1 MKVIEYLKKF
11 FSNMA
16 FMFRRTWKYA
26 KSKYFLMILD
36 SVKSTVQ
43 PFVLLIIPKY
53 ILDELAS
60 ERRVDV
66 TLRYIAYY
74 AAAVVGFN
82 LISLIIS
89 RFGSDQSMKI
99 DHRVA
104 MDQHTKWLHMDY
116 DKFENGRV
124 RDLEARS
131 VSAAEPRN
139 FAEDKVLGFISNLIR
154 LGGYTYIIMSLH
166 PIMILFILT
175 VIAANSL
182 IARRSAKLGYEYTT
196 AMTRLSRRFNYIF
209 RTMVDFKVGK
219 DVRINGADSWLK
231 SKFEKES
238 EEYIRDHRAQQRKLL
253 GINTLSDII
262 GLIQTV
268 VMYGYCGYLAISG
281 GITVGSFTVF
291 LGALTAFTGTF
302 NEFVKRFPALG
313 LLSKYIDDYREFLRC
328 AEHEGKEL
336 ETSDISALPEH
347 CDIEF
352 VNVSFKYP
360 DTDRYVLKNINIKIK
375 AGERLSIVGYNGAGK
390 STFIKLLCR
399 FYKPT
404 EGKILLGGVDI
415 STYPLPEYPP
425 AARRGVPGL
434 SAFLHVCQIQ
444 YRPQP
449 RRGPGARE
457 KSARRKR
464 YPRKDR
470 RAGERNRHLLR
481 SDPVLPFARLLRR
494 RDTENRLCK
503 SVLQGF
509 ADRHPR
515 RADLGARP
523 RSGNT
528 ALRALQRDHRRQD
541 RRLHFTQTCKRQVLR
556 LDRGVCRRRA
566 CRARNARRAHEEKR
580 DIRGHVHKA
589 GALLYRKRNRRRD
602 KRGNHGVSA
611 VQYLMPQKERKLSPR
626 ESIAGL

>member
-104 MDQHTKWLHMDY
+104 MDQHKKWLHMDY

-175 VIAANSL
+175 VIAANTL

-231 SKFEKES
+231 SKYEKES

-415 STYPLPEYPP
+415 STYPLPEYRRRLAVVFQDYQLFYMSVRYNIVLNLEEDPERVRK
-425 AARRGVPGL
+425 ALAESGILEKIEGLENGIDTSYGRILYYHSRDFSGGETQKIACARAYYRDSPIVILDEPT
-434 SAFLHVCQIQ
+434 SAL
-444 YRPQP
+444 
-449 RRGPGARE
+449 
-457 KSARRKR
+457 
-464 YPRKDR
+464 
-470 RAGERNRHLLR
+470 
-481 SDPVLPFARLLRR
+481 DPVAETQLYGRFNEIIGDKTAVYISHRLA
-494 RDTENRLCK
+494 
-503 SVLQGF
+503 SVKFCDSIAVF
-509 ADRHPR
+509 ADGELVERGTHAELMKKNGIY
-515 RADLGARP
+515 ADMFTKQAHYYIENGTDEET
-523 RSGNT
+523 SEEIT
-528 ALRALQRDHRRQD
+528 A
-541 RRLHFTQTCKRQVLR
+541 
-556 LDRGVCRRRA
+556 
-566 CRARNARRAHEEKR
+566 
-580 DIRGHVHKA
+580 
-589 GALLYRKRNRRRD
+589 
-602 KRGNHGVSA
+602 
-611 VQYLMPQKERKLSPR
+611 
-626 ESIAGL
+626 

>member
-36 SVKSTVQ
+36 SVKSTLQ

-175 VIAANSL
+175 VIAANTL

-231 SKFEKES
+231 IKYEKES

-336 ETSDISALPEH
+336 ENSDISALPEH

-415 STYPLPEYPP
+415 STYPLPEYRRRLAVVFQDYQLFYMSVRYNIVLNLEEDPERVRK
-425 AARRGVPGL
+425 ALAESGILEKIEGLENGIDTSYGRILYYHSRDFSGGETQKIACARAYYRDSPIVILDEPT
-434 SAFLHVCQIQ
+434 SAL
-444 YRPQP
+444 
-449 RRGPGARE
+449 
-457 KSARRKR
+457 
-464 YPRKDR
+464 
-470 RAGERNRHLLR
+470 
-481 SDPVLPFARLLRR
+481 DPVAETQLYGRFNEIIGDKTAVYISHRLA
-494 RDTENRLCK
+494 
-503 SVLQGF
+503 SVKFCDSIAVF
-509 ADRHPR
+509 ADGELVERGTHAELMKKNGIY
-515 RADLGARP
+515 ADMFTKQAHYYIENGTDEET
-523 RSGNT
+523 SEEIT
-528 ALRALQRDHRRQD
+528 A
-541 RRLHFTQTCKRQVLR
+541 
-556 LDRGVCRRRA
+556 
-566 CRARNARRAHEEKR
+566 
-580 DIRGHVHKA
+580 
-589 GALLYRKRNRRRD
+589 
-602 KRGNHGVSA
+602 
-611 VQYLMPQKERKLSPR
+611 
-626 ESIAGL
+626 

>member
-16 FMFRRTWKYA
+16 FMFRRTWTYA

-36 SVKSTVQ
+36 SMKSTVQ

-104 MDQHTKWLHMDY
+104 MDQNTKWLHMDY

-131 VSAAEPRN
+131 VSAAEPRD
-139 FAEDKVLGFISNLIR
+139 FAENTVLGFISNLIR

-175 VIAANSL
+175 VIAANTL
-182 IARRSAKLGYEYTT
+182 IAKRSAKLGYEYTT

-231 SKFEKES
+231 SKYEKES
-238 EEYIRDHRAQQRKLL
+238 EEYIKDHRAQQRKLL

-262 GLIQTV
+262 GVIQTV

-336 ETSDISALPEH
+336 ETSDISALPEK

-352 VNVSFKYP
+352 VNVSFRYP

-415 STYPLPEYPP
+415 STFTLPEYRRRLAVVFQDYQLFYMSVRNNIVLNLEEDPERVRK
-425 AARRGVPGL
+425 ALAESGILEKIEGLENGIDTSYGRILYYHSRDFSGGETQKIACARAYYRDSPIVILDEPT
-434 SAFLHVCQIQ
+434 SAL
-444 YRPQP
+444 
-449 RRGPGARE
+449 
-457 KSARRKR
+457 
-464 YPRKDR
+464 
-470 RAGERNRHLLR
+470 
-481 SDPVLPFARLLRR
+481 DPVAETQLYERFNEIIGDKTAVYISHRLA
-494 RDTENRLCK
+494 
-503 SVLQGF
+503 SVKFCDSIAVF
-509 ADRHPR
+509 ADGELVERGTHAELMEKNGIY
-515 RADLGARP
+515 ADMFTKQAHYYVENGTDEEA
-523 RSGNT
+523 SEEIT
-528 ALRALQRDHRRQD
+528 A
-541 RRLHFTQTCKRQVLR
+541 
-556 LDRGVCRRRA
+556 
-566 CRARNARRAHEEKR
+566 
-580 DIRGHVHKA
+580 
-589 GALLYRKRNRRRD
+589 
-602 KRGNHGVSA
+602 
-611 VQYLMPQKERKLSPR
+611 
-626 ESIAGL
+626 

>member
-175 VIAANSL
+175 VIAANTL

-231 SKFEKES
+231 SKYEKES

-336 ETSDISALPEH
+336 ETSDISSLPEH

-415 STYPLPEYPP
+415 STYPLPEYRRRLAVVFQDYQLFYMSVRYNIVLNLEEDPERVRK
-425 AARRGVPGL
+425 ALAESGILEKIEGLENGIDTSYGRILYYHSRDFSGGETQKIACARAYYRDSPIVILDEPT
-434 SAFLHVCQIQ
+434 SAL
-444 YRPQP
+444 
-449 RRGPGARE
+449 
-457 KSARRKR
+457 
-464 YPRKDR
+464 
-470 RAGERNRHLLR
+470 
-481 SDPVLPFARLLRR
+481 DPVAETQLYGRFNEIIGDKTAVYISHRLA
-494 RDTENRLCK
+494 
-503 SVLQGF
+503 SVKFCDSIAVF
-509 ADRHPR
+509 ADGELVERGTHAELMKKNGIY
-515 RADLGARP
+515 ADMFTKQAHYYIENGTDEET
-523 RSGNT
+523 SEEIT
-528 ALRALQRDHRRQD
+528 A
-541 RRLHFTQTCKRQVLR
+541 
-556 LDRGVCRRRA
+556 
-566 CRARNARRAHEEKR
+566 
-580 DIRGHVHKA
+580 
-589 GALLYRKRNRRRD
+589 
-602 KRGNHGVSA
+602 
-611 VQYLMPQKERKLSPR
+611 
-626 ESIAGL
+626 

>member
-175 VIAANSL
+175 VIAANTL

-415 STYPLPEYPP
+415 STYPLPEYRRRLAVVFQDYQLFYMSVRYNIVLNLEEDPERVRK
-425 AARRGVPGL
+425 ALAESGILEKIEGLENGIDTSYGRILYYHSRDFSGGETQKIACARAYYRDSPIVNLDEPT
-434 SAFLHVCQIQ
+434 SAL
-444 YRPQP
+444 
-449 RRGPGARE
+449 
-457 KSARRKR
+457 
-464 YPRKDR
+464 
-470 RAGERNRHLLR
+470 
-481 SDPVLPFARLLRR
+481 DPVAETQLYGRFNEIIGDKTAVYISHRLA
-494 RDTENRLCK
+494 
-503 SVLQGF
+503 SVKFCDSIAVF
-509 ADRHPR
+509 ADGELVERGTHAELMKKNGIY
-515 RADLGARP
+515 ADMFTKQAHYYIENGTDEET
-523 RSGNT
+523 SEEIT
-528 ALRALQRDHRRQD
+528 A
-541 RRLHFTQTCKRQVLR
+541 
-556 LDRGVCRRRA
+556 
-566 CRARNARRAHEEKR
+566 
-580 DIRGHVHKA
+580 
-589 GALLYRKRNRRRD
+589 
-602 KRGNHGVSA
+602 
-611 VQYLMPQKERKLSPR
+611 
-626 ESIAGL
+626 

>member
-175 VIAANSL
+175 VIAANTL

-238 EEYIRDHRAQQRKLL
+238 EEYIRDHRAQQRRLL

-302 NEFVKRFPALG
+302 HEFVKRFPALG

-415 STYPLPEYPP
+415 STYPLPEYRRRLAVVFQDYQLFYMSVRYNIVLNLEEDPERVRK
-425 AARRGVPGL
+425 ALAESGILEKIEGLENGIDTSYGRILYYHSRDFSGGETQKIACARAYYRDSPIVILDEPT
-434 SAFLHVCQIQ
+434 SAL
-444 YRPQP
+444 
-449 RRGPGARE
+449 
-457 KSARRKR
+457 
-464 YPRKDR
+464 
-470 RAGERNRHLLR
+470 
-481 SDPVLPFARLLRR
+481 DPVAETQLYGRFNEIIGDKTAVYISHRLASVKFCDSFA
-494 RDTENRLCK
+494 
-503 SVLQGF
+503 VF
-509 ADRHPR
+509 ADGELVERGTHAELMKKNGIY
-515 RADLGARP
+515 ADMFTKQAHYYIENGTDEET
-523 RSGNT
+523 SEEIT
-528 ALRALQRDHRRQD
+528 A
-541 RRLHFTQTCKRQVLR
+541 
-556 LDRGVCRRRA
+556 
-566 CRARNARRAHEEKR
+566 
-580 DIRGHVHKA
+580 
-589 GALLYRKRNRRRD
+589 
-602 KRGNHGVSA
+602 
-611 VQYLMPQKERKLSPR
+611 
-626 ESIAGL
+626 

>member
-175 VIAANSL
+175 VIAANTL

-231 SKFEKES
+231 SKYEKES

-415 STYPLPEYPP
+415 STYPLPEYRRRLAVVFQDYQLFYMSVRYNIVLNLEEDPERVRK
-425 AARRGVPGL
+425 ALAESGILEKIEGLENGIDTSYGRILYYHSRDFSGGETQKIACARAYYRDSPIVILDEPT
-434 SAFLHVCQIQ
+434 SAL
-444 YRPQP
+444 
-449 RRGPGARE
+449 
-457 KSARRKR
+457 
-464 YPRKDR
+464 
-470 RAGERNRHLLR
+470 
-481 SDPVLPFARLLRR
+481 DPVAETQLYGRFNEIIGDKTAVYISHRLA
-494 RDTENRLCK
+494 
-503 SVLQGF
+503 SVKFCDSIAVF
-509 ADRHPR
+509 ADGELVERGTHAELLKKNGIY
-515 RADLGARP
+515 ADMFTKQAHYYIENGTDEEA
-523 RSGNT
+523 SEEIT
-528 ALRALQRDHRRQD
+528 A
-541 RRLHFTQTCKRQVLR
+541 
-556 LDRGVCRRRA
+556 
-566 CRARNARRAHEEKR
+566 
-580 DIRGHVHKA
+580 
-589 GALLYRKRNRRRD
+589 
-602 KRGNHGVSA
+602 
-611 VQYLMPQKERKLSPR
+611 
-626 ESIAGL
+626 

>member
-16 FMFRRTWKYA
+16 FMFRRTWTYA

-43 PFVLLIIPKY
+43 PFVLLIISKY

-60 ERRVDV
+60 ARRVDV

-74 AAAVVGFN
+74 TAAVVGFN

-89 RFGSDQSMKI
+89 RFGSDQSIKI

-175 VIAANSL
+175 VIAANTL

-231 SKFEKES
+231 SKYEKES
-238 EEYIRDHRAQQRKLL
+238 EEYIKDHRAQQRKLL

-415 STYPLPEYPP
+415 STYPLPEYRRRLAVVFQDYQLFYMSVRYNIVLNLEEDPERVRK
-425 AARRGVPGL
+425 ALAESGILEKIEGLENGIDTSYGRILYYHSRDFSGGETQKIACARAYYRDSPIVILDEPT
-434 SAFLHVCQIQ
+434 SAL
-444 YRPQP
+444 
-449 RRGPGARE
+449 
-457 KSARRKR
+457 
-464 YPRKDR
+464 
-470 RAGERNRHLLR
+470 
-481 SDPVLPFARLLRR
+481 DPVAETELYGRFNEIIGDKTAVYISHRLA
-494 RDTENRLCK
+494 
-503 SVLQGF
+503 SVKFCDSIAVF
-509 ADRHPR
+509 ADGELVERGTHAELMKKNGIY
-515 RADLGARP
+515 ADMFTKQAHYYIENETDEET
-523 RSGNT
+523 SEEIT
-528 ALRALQRDHRRQD
+528 A
-541 RRLHFTQTCKRQVLR
+541 
-556 LDRGVCRRRA
+556 
-566 CRARNARRAHEEKR
+566 
-580 DIRGHVHKA
+580 
-589 GALLYRKRNRRRD
+589 
-602 KRGNHGVSA
+602 
-611 VQYLMPQKERKLSPR
+611 
-626 ESIAGL
+626 

>member
-175 VIAANSL
+175 VIAANTL

-415 STYPLPEYPP
+415 STYPLPEYRRRLAVVFQDYQLFYMSVRYNIVLNLEEDPERVRK
-425 AARRGVPGL
+425 ALAESGILEKIEGLENGIDTSYGRILYYHSRDFSGGETQKIACARAYYRDSPIVILDEPT
-434 SAFLHVCQIQ
+434 SAL
-444 YRPQP
+444 
-449 RRGPGARE
+449 
-457 KSARRKR
+457 
-464 YPRKDR
+464 
-470 RAGERNRHLLR
+470 
-481 SDPVLPFARLLRR
+481 DPVAETQLYGRFNEIIGDKTAVYISHRLA
-494 RDTENRLCK
+494 
-503 SVLQGF
+503 SVKFCDSIAVF
-509 ADRHPR
+509 ADGELVERGTHAELLKKNGIY
-515 RADLGARP
+515 ADMFTKQAHYYIENGTDEET
-523 RSGNT
+523 SEEIT
-528 ALRALQRDHRRQD
+528 A
-541 RRLHFTQTCKRQVLR
+541 
-556 LDRGVCRRRA
+556 
-566 CRARNARRAHEEKR
+566 
-580 DIRGHVHKA
+580 
-589 GALLYRKRNRRRD
+589 
-602 KRGNHGVSA
+602 
-611 VQYLMPQKERKLSPR
+611 
-626 ESIAGL
+626 

>member
-175 VIAANSL
+175 VIAANTL

-219 DVRINGADSWLK
+219 DVRINGDDSWLK

-415 STYPLPEYPP
+415 STYPLPEYRRRLAVVFQDYQLFYMSVRYNIVLNLEEDPERVRK
-425 AARRGVPGL
+425 ALAESGILEKIEGLENGIDTSYGRILYYHSRDFSGGETQKIACARAYYRDSPIVILDEPT
-434 SAFLHVCQIQ
+434 SAL
-444 YRPQP
+444 
-449 RRGPGARE
+449 
-457 KSARRKR
+457 
-464 YPRKDR
+464 
-470 RAGERNRHLLR
+470 
-481 SDPVLPFARLLRR
+481 DPVAETQLYGRFNEIIGDKTAVYISHRLA
-494 RDTENRLCK
+494 
-503 SVLQGF
+503 SVKFCDSIAVF
-509 ADRHPR
+509 ADGELVERGTHAELMKKNGIY
-515 RADLGARP
+515 ADMFTKQAHYYIENGTDEET
-523 RSGNT
+523 SEEIT
-528 ALRALQRDHRRQD
+528 A
-541 RRLHFTQTCKRQVLR
+541 
-556 LDRGVCRRRA
+556 
-566 CRARNARRAHEEKR
+566 
-580 DIRGHVHKA
+580 
-589 GALLYRKRNRRRD
+589 
-602 KRGNHGVSA
+602 
-611 VQYLMPQKERKLSPR
+611 
-626 ESIAGL
+626 

>member
-66 TLRYIAYY
+66 TLRYIGYY

-175 VIAANSL
+175 VIAANTL

-231 SKFEKES
+231 SKYEKES

-360 DTDRYVLKNINIKIK
+360 DTDRYVIKNINIKIK

-415 STYPLPEYPP
+415 STYPLPEYRRRLAVVFQDYQLFYMSVRYNIVLNLEEDPERVRK
-425 AARRGVPGL
+425 ALAESGILEKIEGLENGIDTSYGRILYYHSRDFSGGETQKIACARAYYRDSPIVILDEPT
-434 SAFLHVCQIQ
+434 SAL
-444 YRPQP
+444 
-449 RRGPGARE
+449 
-457 KSARRKR
+457 
-464 YPRKDR
+464 
-470 RAGERNRHLLR
+470 
-481 SDPVLPFARLLRR
+481 DPVAETQLYGRFNEIIGDKTAVYISHRLA
-494 RDTENRLCK
+494 
-503 SVLQGF
+503 SVKFCDSIAVF
-509 ADRHPR
+509 ADGELVERGTHAELMKKNGIY
-515 RADLGARP
+515 ADMFTKQAHYYIENGTDEET
-523 RSGNT
+523 SEEIT
-528 ALRALQRDHRRQD
+528 A
-541 RRLHFTQTCKRQVLR
+541 
-556 LDRGVCRRRA
+556 
-566 CRARNARRAHEEKR
+566 
-580 DIRGHVHKA
+580 
-589 GALLYRKRNRRRD
+589 
-602 KRGNHGVSA
+602 
-611 VQYLMPQKERKLSPR
+611 
-626 ESIAGL
+626 

>member
-66 TLRYIAYY
+66 TLRYIGYY

-175 VIAANSL
+175 VIAANTL

-415 STYPLPEYPP
+415 STYPLPEYRRRLAVVFQDYQLFYMSVRYNIVLNLEEDPERVRK
-425 AARRGVPGL
+425 ALAESGILEKIEGLENGIDTSYGRILYYHSRDFSGGETQKIACARAYYRNSPIVILDEPT
-434 SAFLHVCQIQ
+434 SAL
-444 YRPQP
+444 
-449 RRGPGARE
+449 
-457 KSARRKR
+457 
-464 YPRKDR
+464 
-470 RAGERNRHLLR
+470 
-481 SDPVLPFARLLRR
+481 DPVAETQLYGRFNEIIGDKTAVYISHRLA
-494 RDTENRLCK
+494 
-503 SVLQGF
+503 SVKFCDSIAVF
-509 ADRHPR
+509 ADGELVERGTHAELMKKNGIY
-515 RADLGARP
+515 ADMFTKQAHYYIENGTDEEA
-523 RSGNT
+523 SEEIT
-528 ALRALQRDHRRQD
+528 A
-541 RRLHFTQTCKRQVLR
+541 
-556 LDRGVCRRRA
+556 
-566 CRARNARRAHEEKR
+566 
-580 DIRGHVHKA
+580 
-589 GALLYRKRNRRRD
+589 
-602 KRGNHGVSA
+602 
-611 VQYLMPQKERKLSPR
+611 
-626 ESIAGL
+626 

>member
-175 VIAANSL
+175 VIAANTL

-313 LLSKYIDDYREFLRC
+313 LHSKYIDDYREFLRC

-415 STYPLPEYPP
+415 STYPLPEYRRRLAVVFQDYQLFYMSVRYNIVLNLEEDPERVRK
-425 AARRGVPGL
+425 ALAESGILEKIEGLENGIDTSYGRILYYHSRDFSGGETQKIACARAYYRDSPIVILDEPT
-434 SAFLHVCQIQ
+434 SAL
-444 YRPQP
+444 
-449 RRGPGARE
+449 
-457 KSARRKR
+457 
-464 YPRKDR
+464 
-470 RAGERNRHLLR
+470 
-481 SDPVLPFARLLRR
+481 DPVAETKLYGRFNEIIGDKTAVYISHRLA
-494 RDTENRLCK
+494 
-503 SVLQGF
+503 SVKFCDSIAVF
-509 ADRHPR
+509 ADGELVERGTHAELMKKNGIY
-515 RADLGARP
+515 ADMFTKQAHYYIENGTDEET
-523 RSGNT
+523 SEEIT
-528 ALRALQRDHRRQD
+528 A
-541 RRLHFTQTCKRQVLR
+541 
-556 LDRGVCRRRA
+556 
-566 CRARNARRAHEEKR
+566 
-580 DIRGHVHKA
+580 
-589 GALLYRKRNRRRD
+589 
-602 KRGNHGVSA
+602 
-611 VQYLMPQKERKLSPR
+611 
-626 ESIAGL
+626 

>member
-104 MDQHTKWLHMDY
+104 MDQHTRWLHMDY

-175 VIAANSL
+175 VIAANTL

-238 EEYIRDHRAQQRKLL
+238 EEYIRDHRAQQRRLL

-415 STYPLPEYPP
+415 STYPLPEYRRRLAVVFQDYQLFYMSVRYNIVLNLEEDPERVRK
-425 AARRGVPGL
+425 ALAESGILEKIEGLENGIDTSYGRILYYHSRDFSGGETQKIACARAYYRDSPIVILDEPT
-434 SAFLHVCQIQ
+434 SAL
-444 YRPQP
+444 
-449 RRGPGARE
+449 
-457 KSARRKR
+457 
-464 YPRKDR
+464 
-470 RAGERNRHLLR
+470 
-481 SDPVLPFARLLRR
+481 DPVAETQLYGRFNEIIGDKTAVYISHRLA
-494 RDTENRLCK
+494 
-503 SVLQGF
+503 SVKFCDSIAVF
-509 ADRHPR
+509 ADGELVERGTHAELLKKNGIY
-515 RADLGARP
+515 ADMFTKQAHYYIENGTDEEA
-523 RSGNT
+523 SEEIT
-528 ALRALQRDHRRQD
+528 A
-541 RRLHFTQTCKRQVLR
+541 
-556 LDRGVCRRRA
+556 
-566 CRARNARRAHEEKR
+566 
-580 DIRGHVHKA
+580 
-589 GALLYRKRNRRRD
+589 
-602 KRGNHGVSA
+602 
-611 VQYLMPQKERKLSPR
+611 
-626 ESIAGL
+626 

>member
-175 VIAANSL
+175 VIAANTL

-196 AMTRLSRRFNYIF
+196 AMTRLSRRFNYIS

-415 STYPLPEYPP
+415 STYPLPEYRRRLAVVFQDYQLFYMSVRYNIVLNLEEDPERVRK
-425 AARRGVPGL
+425 ALAESGILEKIEGLENGIDTSYGRILYYHSRDFSGGETQKIACARAYYRDSPIVILDEPT
-434 SAFLHVCQIQ
+434 SAL
-444 YRPQP
+444 
-449 RRGPGARE
+449 
-457 KSARRKR
+457 
-464 YPRKDR
+464 
-470 RAGERNRHLLR
+470 
-481 SDPVLPFARLLRR
+481 DPVAETQLYGRFNEIIGDKTAVYISHRLA
-494 RDTENRLCK
+494 
-503 SVLQGF
+503 SVKFCDSIAVF
-509 ADRHPR
+509 ADGELVERGTHAELMKKNGIY
-515 RADLGARP
+515 ADMFTKQAHYYIENGTDEET
-523 RSGNT
+523 SEEIT
-528 ALRALQRDHRRQD
+528 A
-541 RRLHFTQTCKRQVLR
+541 
-556 LDRGVCRRRA
+556 
-566 CRARNARRAHEEKR
+566 
-580 DIRGHVHKA
+580 
-589 GALLYRKRNRRRD
+589 
-602 KRGNHGVSA
+602 
-611 VQYLMPQKERKLSPR
+611 
-626 ESIAGL
+626 

>member
-139 FAEDKVLGFISNLIR
+139 FAEDRVLGFISNLIR

-175 VIAANSL
+175 VIAANTL

-231 SKFEKES
+231 NKFEKES

-415 STYPLPEYPP
+415 STYPLPEYRRRLAVVFQDYQLFYMSVRYNIVLNLEEDPERVRK
-425 AARRGVPGL
+425 ALAESGILEKIEGLENGIDTSYGRILYYHSRDFSGGETQKIACARAYYRDSPIVILDEPT
-434 SAFLHVCQIQ
+434 SAL
-444 YRPQP
+444 
-449 RRGPGARE
+449 
-457 KSARRKR
+457 
-464 YPRKDR
+464 
-470 RAGERNRHLLR
+470 
-481 SDPVLPFARLLRR
+481 DPVAETQLYGRFNEIIGDKTAVYISHRLA
-494 RDTENRLCK
+494 
-503 SVLQGF
+503 SVKFCDSIAVF
-509 ADRHPR
+509 ADGELVERGTHAELMKKNGIY
-515 RADLGARP
+515 ADMFTKQAHYYIENGTDEET
-523 RSGNT
+523 SEEIT
-528 ALRALQRDHRRQD
+528 A
-541 RRLHFTQTCKRQVLR
+541 
-556 LDRGVCRRRA
+556 
-566 CRARNARRAHEEKR
+566 
-580 DIRGHVHKA
+580 
-589 GALLYRKRNRRRD
+589 
-602 KRGNHGVSA
+602 
-611 VQYLMPQKERKLSPR
+611 
-626 ESIAGL
+626 

>member
-66 TLRYIAYY
+66 TLRYIGYY

-175 VIAANSL
+175 VIAANTL

-302 NEFVKRFPALG
+302 NE
-313 LLSKYIDDYREFLRC
+313 
-328 AEHEGKEL
+328 
-336 ETSDISALPEH
+336 
-347 CDIEF
+347 
-352 VNVSFKYP
+352 
-360 DTDRYVLKNINIKIK
+360 
-375 AGERLSIVGYNGAGK
+375 
-390 STFIKLLCR
+390 
-399 FYKPT
+399 
-404 EGKILLGGVDI
+404 
-415 STYPLPEYPP
+415 
-425 AARRGVPGL
+425 
-434 SAFLHVCQIQ
+434 
-444 YRPQP
+444 
-449 RRGPGARE
+449 
-457 KSARRKR
+457 
-464 YPRKDR
+464 
-470 RAGERNRHLLR
+470 
-481 SDPVLPFARLLRR
+481 
-494 RDTENRLCK
+494 
-503 SVLQGF
+503 
-509 ADRHPR
+509 
-515 RADLGARP
+515 
-523 RSGNT
+523 
-528 ALRALQRDHRRQD
+528 
-541 RRLHFTQTCKRQVLR
+541 
-556 LDRGVCRRRA
+556 
-566 CRARNARRAHEEKR
+566 
-580 DIRGHVHKA
+580 
-589 GALLYRKRNRRRD
+589 
-602 KRGNHGVSA
+602 
-611 VQYLMPQKERKLSPR
+611 
-626 ESIAGL
+626 

>member
-175 VIAANSL
+175 VIAANTL

-415 STYPLPEYPP
+415 STYPLPEYRRRLAVVFQDYQLFYMSVRYNIVLNLEEDPERVRK
-425 AARRGVPGL
+425 ALAESGILEKIEGLENGIDTSYGRILYYNSRDFSGGETQKIACARAYYRDSPIVILDEPT
-434 SAFLHVCQIQ
+434 SAL
-444 YRPQP
+444 
-449 RRGPGARE
+449 
-457 KSARRKR
+457 
-464 YPRKDR
+464 
-470 RAGERNRHLLR
+470 
-481 SDPVLPFARLLRR
+481 DPVAETQLYGRFNEIIGDKTAVYISHRLA
-494 RDTENRLCK
+494 
-503 SVLQGF
+503 SVKFCDSIAVF
-509 ADRHPR
+509 ADGELVERGTHAELMKKNGIY
-515 RADLGARP
+515 ADMFTKQAHYYIENGTDEET
-523 RSGNT
+523 SEEIT
-528 ALRALQRDHRRQD
+528 A
-541 RRLHFTQTCKRQVLR
+541 
-556 LDRGVCRRRA
+556 
-566 CRARNARRAHEEKR
+566 
-580 DIRGHVHKA
+580 
-589 GALLYRKRNRRRD
+589 
-602 KRGNHGVSA
+602 
-611 VQYLMPQKERKLSPR
+611 
-626 ESIAGL
+626 

>member
-175 VIAANSL
+175 VIAANTL

-268 VMYGYCGYLAISG
+268 VMYGYCGYHAISG

-415 STYPLPEYPP
+415 STYPLPEYRRRLAVVFQDYQLFYMSVRYNIVLNLEEDPERVRK
-425 AARRGVPGL
+425 ALAESGILEKIEGLENGIDTSYGRILYYHSRDFSGGETQKIACARAYYRDSPIVILDEPT
-434 SAFLHVCQIQ
+434 SAL
-444 YRPQP
+444 
-449 RRGPGARE
+449 
-457 KSARRKR
+457 
-464 YPRKDR
+464 
-470 RAGERNRHLLR
+470 
-481 SDPVLPFARLLRR
+481 DPVAETQLYGRFNEIIGDKTAVYISHRLA
-494 RDTENRLCK
+494 
-503 SVLQGF
+503 SVKFCDSIAVF
-509 ADRHPR
+509 ADGELVERGTHAELMKKNGIY
-515 RADLGARP
+515 ADMFTKQAHYYIENGTDEET
-523 RSGNT
+523 SEEIT
-528 ALRALQRDHRRQD
+528 A
-541 RRLHFTQTCKRQVLR
+541 
-556 LDRGVCRRRA
+556 
-566 CRARNARRAHEEKR
+566 
-580 DIRGHVHKA
+580 
-589 GALLYRKRNRRRD
+589 
-602 KRGNHGVSA
+602 
-611 VQYLMPQKERKLSPR
+611 
-626 ESIAGL
+626 

>member
-1 MKVIEYLKKF
+1 M
-11 FSNMA
+11 
-16 FMFRRTWKYA
+16 
-26 KSKYFLMILD
+26 
-36 SVKSTVQ
+36 Q

-175 VIAANSL
+175 VIAANTL

-415 STYPLPEYPP
+415 STYPLPEYRRRLAVVFQDYQLFYMSVRYNIVLNLEEDPERVRK
-425 AARRGVPGL
+425 ALAESGILEKIEGLENGIDTSYGRILYYHSRDFSGGETQKIACARAYYRDSPIVILDEPT
-434 SAFLHVCQIQ
+434 SAL
-444 YRPQP
+444 
-449 RRGPGARE
+449 
-457 KSARRKR
+457 
-464 YPRKDR
+464 
-470 RAGERNRHLLR
+470 
-481 SDPVLPFARLLRR
+481 DPVAETQLYGRFNEIIGDKTAVYISHRLA
-494 RDTENRLCK
+494 
-503 SVLQGF
+503 SVKFCDSIAVF
-509 ADRHPR
+509 ADGELVERGTHAELMKKNGIY
-515 RADLGARP
+515 ADMFTKQAHYYIENGTDEET
-523 RSGNT
+523 SEEIT
-528 ALRALQRDHRRQD
+528 A
-541 RRLHFTQTCKRQVLR
+541 
-556 LDRGVCRRRA
+556 
-566 CRARNARRAHEEKR
+566 
-580 DIRGHVHKA
+580 
-589 GALLYRKRNRRRD
+589 
-602 KRGNHGVSA
+602 
-611 VQYLMPQKERKLSPR
+611 
-626 ESIAGL
+626 

>member
-1 MKVIEYLKKF
+1 MKVIEYLKNF

-175 VIAANSL
+175 VIAANTL

-231 SKFEKES
+231 SKYEKES

-415 STYPLPEYPP
+415 STYPLPEYRRRLAVVFQDYQLFYMSVRYNIVLNLEEDPERVRK
-425 AARRGVPGL
+425 ALAESGILEKIEGLENGIDTSYGRILYYHSRDFSGGETQKIACARAYYRDSPIVILDEPT
-434 SAFLHVCQIQ
+434 SAL
-444 YRPQP
+444 
-449 RRGPGARE
+449 
-457 KSARRKR
+457 
-464 YPRKDR
+464 
-470 RAGERNRHLLR
+470 
-481 SDPVLPFARLLRR
+481 DPVAETQLYGRFNEIIGDKTAVYISHRLA
-494 RDTENRLCK
+494 
-503 SVLQGF
+503 SVKFCDSIAVF
-509 ADRHPR
+509 ADGELVERGTH
-515 RADLGARP
+515 AELMKKNGIYTDMFTKQAHYYIENGTDEET
-523 RSGNT
+523 SEEIT
-528 ALRALQRDHRRQD
+528 A
-541 RRLHFTQTCKRQVLR
+541 
-556 LDRGVCRRRA
+556 
-566 CRARNARRAHEEKR
+566 
-580 DIRGHVHKA
+580 
-589 GALLYRKRNRRRD
+589 
-602 KRGNHGVSA
+602 
-611 VQYLMPQKERKLSPR
+611 
-626 ESIAGL
+626 

>member
-175 VIAANSL
+175 VIAANML

-415 STYPLPEYPP
+415 STYPLPEYRRRLAVVFQDYQLFYMSVRYNIVLNLEEDPERVRK
-425 AARRGVPGL
+425 ALAESGILEKIEGLENGIDTSYGRILYYHSRDFSGGETQKIACARAYYRDSPIVILDEPT
-434 SAFLHVCQIQ
+434 SAL
-444 YRPQP
+444 
-449 RRGPGARE
+449 
-457 KSARRKR
+457 
-464 YPRKDR
+464 
-470 RAGERNRHLLR
+470 
-481 SDPVLPFARLLRR
+481 DPVAETQLYGRFNEIIGDKTAVYISHRLA
-494 RDTENRLCK
+494 
-503 SVLQGF
+503 SVKFCDSIAVF
-509 ADRHPR
+509 ADGELVERGTHAELMKKNGIY
-515 RADLGARP
+515 ADMFTKQAHYYIENGTDEET
-523 RSGNT
+523 SEEIT
-528 ALRALQRDHRRQD
+528 A
-541 RRLHFTQTCKRQVLR
+541 
-556 LDRGVCRRRA
+556 
-566 CRARNARRAHEEKR
+566 
-580 DIRGHVHKA
+580 
-589 GALLYRKRNRRRD
+589 
-602 KRGNHGVSA
+602 
-611 VQYLMPQKERKLSPR
+611 
-626 ESIAGL
+626 

>member
-66 TLRYIAYY
+66 TLRYIGYY

-175 VIAANSL
+175 VIAANTL

-238 EEYIRDHRAQQRKLL
+238 EEYIRDHRAQQRRLL

-415 STYPLPEYPP
+415 STYPLPEYRRRLAVVFQDYQLFYMSVRYNIVLNLEEDPERVRK
-425 AARRGVPGL
+425 ALAESGILEKIEGLENGIDTSYGRILYYHSRDFSGGETQKIACARAYYRDSPIVILDEPT
-434 SAFLHVCQIQ
+434 SAL
-444 YRPQP
+444 
-449 RRGPGARE
+449 
-457 KSARRKR
+457 
-464 YPRKDR
+464 
-470 RAGERNRHLLR
+470 
-481 SDPVLPFARLLRR
+481 DPVAETQLYGRFNEIIGDKTAVYISHRLA
-494 RDTENRLCK
+494 
-503 SVLQGF
+503 SVKFCDSIAVF
-509 ADRHPR
+509 ADGELVERGTHAELMKKNGIY
-515 RADLGARP
+515 ADMFTKQAHYYIENETDEET
-523 RSGNT
+523 SEEIT
-528 ALRALQRDHRRQD
+528 A
-541 RRLHFTQTCKRQVLR
+541 
-556 LDRGVCRRRA
+556 
-566 CRARNARRAHEEKR
+566 
-580 DIRGHVHKA
+580 
-589 GALLYRKRNRRRD
+589 
-602 KRGNHGVSA
+602 
-611 VQYLMPQKERKLSPR
+611 
-626 ESIAGL
+626 

>member
-175 VIAANSL
+175 VIAANTL

-231 SKFEKES
+231 IKYEKES

-336 ETSDISALPEH
+336 ENSDISALPEH

-415 STYPLPEYPP
+415 STYPLPEYRRRLAVVFQDYQLFYMSVRYNIVLNLEEDPERVRK
-425 AARRGVPGL
+425 ALAESGILEKIEGLENGIDTSYGRILYYHSRDFSGGETQKIACARAYYRDSPIVILDEPT
-434 SAFLHVCQIQ
+434 SAL
-444 YRPQP
+444 
-449 RRGPGARE
+449 
-457 KSARRKR
+457 
-464 YPRKDR
+464 
-470 RAGERNRHLLR
+470 
-481 SDPVLPFARLLRR
+481 DPVAETQLYGRFNEIIGDKTAVYISHRLA
-494 RDTENRLCK
+494 
-503 SVLQGF
+503 SVKFCDSIAVF
-509 ADRHPR
+509 ADGELVERGTHAELMEKNGIY
-515 RADLGARP
+515 ADMFTKQAHYYVENGTDEEA
-523 RSGNT
+523 SEEIT
-528 ALRALQRDHRRQD
+528 A
-541 RRLHFTQTCKRQVLR
+541 
-556 LDRGVCRRRA
+556 
-566 CRARNARRAHEEKR
+566 
-580 DIRGHVHKA
+580 
-589 GALLYRKRNRRRD
+589 
-602 KRGNHGVSA
+602 
-611 VQYLMPQKERKLSPR
+611 
-626 ESIAGL
+626 

>member
-53 ILDELAS
+53 ILDERAS

-175 VIAANSL
+175 VIAANTL

-238 EEYIRDHRAQQRKLL
+238 EEYIRDHRAQQRRLL

-302 NEFVKRFPALG
+302 HEFVKRFPALG

-415 STYPLPEYPP
+415 STYPLPEYRRRLAVVFQDYQLFYMSVRYNIVLNLEEDPERVRK
-425 AARRGVPGL
+425 ALAESGILEKIEGLENGIDTSYGRILYYHSRDFSGGETQKIACARAYYRDSPIVILDEPT
-434 SAFLHVCQIQ
+434 SAL
-444 YRPQP
+444 
-449 RRGPGARE
+449 
-457 KSARRKR
+457 
-464 YPRKDR
+464 
-470 RAGERNRHLLR
+470 
-481 SDPVLPFARLLRR
+481 DPVAETQLYGRFNEIIGDKTAVYISHRLA
-494 RDTENRLCK
+494 
-503 SVLQGF
+503 SVKFCDSIAVF
-509 ADRHPR
+509 ADGELVERGTHAELMKKNGIY
-515 RADLGARP
+515 ADMFTKQAHYYIENGTDEE
-523 RSGNT
+523 SSEEIT
-528 ALRALQRDHRRQD
+528 A
-541 RRLHFTQTCKRQVLR
+541 
-556 LDRGVCRRRA
+556 
-566 CRARNARRAHEEKR
+566 
-580 DIRGHVHKA
+580 
-589 GALLYRKRNRRRD
+589 
-602 KRGNHGVSA
+602 
-611 VQYLMPQKERKLSPR
+611 
-626 ESIAGL
+626 

>member
-139 FAEDKVLGFISNLIR
+139 FAVDKVLGFISNLIR

-175 VIAANSL
+175 VIAANTL

-238 EEYIRDHRAQQRKLL
+238 EEYIRDHRAQQRRLL

-415 STYPLPEYPP
+415 STYPLPEYRRRLAVVFQDYQLFYMSVRYNIVLNLEEDPERVRK
-425 AARRGVPGL
+425 ALAESGILEKIEGLENGIDTSYGRILYYHSRDFSGGETQKIACARAYYRDSPIVILDEPT
-434 SAFLHVCQIQ
+434 SAL
-444 YRPQP
+444 
-449 RRGPGARE
+449 
-457 KSARRKR
+457 
-464 YPRKDR
+464 
-470 RAGERNRHLLR
+470 
-481 SDPVLPFARLLRR
+481 DPVAETQLYGRFNEIIGDKTAVYISHRLA
-494 RDTENRLCK
+494 
-503 SVLQGF
+503 SVKFCDSIAVF
-509 ADRHPR
+509 ADGELVERGTHAELLKKNGIY
-515 RADLGARP
+515 ADMFTKQAHYYIENGTDEEA
-523 RSGNT
+523 SEEIT
-528 ALRALQRDHRRQD
+528 A
-541 RRLHFTQTCKRQVLR
+541 
-556 LDRGVCRRRA
+556 
-566 CRARNARRAHEEKR
+566 
-580 DIRGHVHKA
+580 
-589 GALLYRKRNRRRD
+589 
-602 KRGNHGVSA
+602 
-611 VQYLMPQKERKLSPR
+611 
-626 ESIAGL
+626 

>member
-415 STYPLPEYPP
+415 STYPLPEYRRRLAVVFQDYQLFYMSVRYNIVLNLEEDPERVRK
-425 AARRGVPGL
+425 ALAESGILEKIEGLENGIDTSYGRILYYHSRDFSGGETQKIACARAYYRDSPIVILDEPT
-434 SAFLHVCQIQ
+434 SAL
-444 YRPQP
+444 
-449 RRGPGARE
+449 
-457 KSARRKR
+457 
-464 YPRKDR
+464 
-470 RAGERNRHLLR
+470 
-481 SDPVLPFARLLRR
+481 DPVAETQLYGRFNEIIGDKTAVYISHRLA
-494 RDTENRLCK
+494 
-503 SVLQGF
+503 SVKFCDSIAVF
-509 ADRHPR
+509 ADGELVERGTHAELMKKNGIY
-515 RADLGARP
+515 ADMFTKQAHYYIENGTDEET
-523 RSGNT
+523 SEEIT
-528 ALRALQRDHRRQD
+528 A
-541 RRLHFTQTCKRQVLR
+541 
-556 LDRGVCRRRA
+556 
-566 CRARNARRAHEEKR
+566 
-580 DIRGHVHKA
+580 
-589 GALLYRKRNRRRD
+589 
-602 KRGNHGVSA
+602 
-611 VQYLMPQKERKLSPR
+611 
-626 ESIAGL
+626 

>member
-175 VIAANSL
+175 VIAANTL

-238 EEYIRDHRAQQRKLL
+238 EEYIRDHRAQQRRLL
-253 GINTLSDII
+253 GINTLSDIM

-415 STYPLPEYPP
+415 STYPLPEYRRRLAVVFQDYQLFYMSVRYNIVLNLEEDPERVRK
-425 AARRGVPGL
+425 ALAESGILEKIEGLENGIDTSYGRILYYHSRDFSGGETQKIACARAYYRDSPIVILDEPT
-434 SAFLHVCQIQ
+434 SAL
-444 YRPQP
+444 
-449 RRGPGARE
+449 
-457 KSARRKR
+457 
-464 YPRKDR
+464 
-470 RAGERNRHLLR
+470 
-481 SDPVLPFARLLRR
+481 DPVAETQLYGRFNEIIGDKTAVYISHRLA
-494 RDTENRLCK
+494 
-503 SVLQGF
+503 SVKFCDSIAVF
-509 ADRHPR
+509 ADGELVERGTHAELMKKNGIY
-515 RADLGARP
+515 ADMFTKQAHYYIENGTDEET
-523 RSGNT
+523 SEEIT
-528 ALRALQRDHRRQD
+528 A
-541 RRLHFTQTCKRQVLR
+541 
-556 LDRGVCRRRA
+556 
-566 CRARNARRAHEEKR
+566 
-580 DIRGHVHKA
+580 
-589 GALLYRKRNRRRD
+589 
-602 KRGNHGVSA
+602 
-611 VQYLMPQKERKLSPR
+611 
-626 ESIAGL
+626 

>member
-175 VIAANSL
+175 VIAANTL
-182 IARRSAKLGYEYTT
+182 IAKRSAKLGYEYTT

-415 STYPLPEYPP
+415 STYPLPEYRRRLAVVFQDYQLFYMSVRYNIVLNLEEDPERVRK
-425 AARRGVPGL
+425 ALAESGILEKIEGLENGIDTSYGRILYYHSRDFSGGETQKIACARAYYRDSPIVILDEPT
-434 SAFLHVCQIQ
+434 SAL
-444 YRPQP
+444 
-449 RRGPGARE
+449 
-457 KSARRKR
+457 
-464 YPRKDR
+464 
-470 RAGERNRHLLR
+470 
-481 SDPVLPFARLLRR
+481 DPVAETQLYGRFNEIIGDKTAVYISHRLA
-494 RDTENRLCK
+494 
-503 SVLQGF
+503 SVKFCDSIAVF
-509 ADRHPR
+509 ADGELVERGTHAELMKKNGIY
-515 RADLGARP
+515 ADMFTKQAHYYIENGTDEET
-523 RSGNT
+523 SEEIT
-528 ALRALQRDHRRQD
+528 A
-541 RRLHFTQTCKRQVLR
+541 
-556 LDRGVCRRRA
+556 
-566 CRARNARRAHEEKR
+566 
-580 DIRGHVHKA
+580 
-589 GALLYRKRNRRRD
+589 
-602 KRGNHGVSA
+602 
-611 VQYLMPQKERKLSPR
+611 
-626 ESIAGL
+626 

>member
-175 VIAANSL
+175 VIAANTL

-238 EEYIRDHRAQQRKLL
+238 EEYIRDHRAQQRRLL

-291 LGALTAFTGTF
+291 LGALTAVTGTF

-415 STYPLPEYPP
+415 STYPLPEYRRRLAVVFQDYQLFYMSVRYNIVLNLEEDPERVRK
-425 AARRGVPGL
+425 ALAESGILEKIEGLENGIDTSYGRILYYHSRDFSGGETQKIACARAYYRDSPIVILDEPT
-434 SAFLHVCQIQ
+434 SAL
-444 YRPQP
+444 
-449 RRGPGARE
+449 
-457 KSARRKR
+457 
-464 YPRKDR
+464 
-470 RAGERNRHLLR
+470 
-481 SDPVLPFARLLRR
+481 DPVAETQLYGRFNEIIGDKTAVYISHRLA
-494 RDTENRLCK
+494 
-503 SVLQGF
+503 SVKFCDSIAVF
-509 ADRHPR
+509 ADGELVERGTHAELMKKNGIY
-515 RADLGARP
+515 ADMFTKQAHYYIENGTDEET
-523 RSGNT
+523 SEEIT
-528 ALRALQRDHRRQD
+528 A
-541 RRLHFTQTCKRQVLR
+541 
-556 LDRGVCRRRA
+556 
-566 CRARNARRAHEEKR
+566 
-580 DIRGHVHKA
+580 
-589 GALLYRKRNRRRD
+589 
-602 KRGNHGVSA
+602 
-611 VQYLMPQKERKLSPR
+611 
-626 ESIAGL
+626 

>member
-175 VIAANSL
+175 VIAANTL

-231 SKFEKES
+231 SKYEKES
-238 EEYIRDHRAQQRKLL
+238 EEYIRDHRAQQRRLL

-415 STYPLPEYPP
+415 STYPLPEYRRRLAVVFQDYQLFYMSVRYNIVLNLEEDPERVRK
-425 AARRGVPGL
+425 ALAESGILEKIEGLENGIDTSYGRILYYHSRDFSGGETQKIACARAYYRDSPIVILDEPT
-434 SAFLHVCQIQ
+434 SAL
-444 YRPQP
+444 
-449 RRGPGARE
+449 
-457 KSARRKR
+457 
-464 YPRKDR
+464 
-470 RAGERNRHLLR
+470 
-481 SDPVLPFARLLRR
+481 DPVAETQLYGRFNEIIGDKTAVYISHRLA
-494 RDTENRLCK
+494 
-503 SVLQGF
+503 SVKFCDSIAVF
-509 ADRHPR
+509 ADGELVERGTHAELMKKNGIY
-515 RADLGARP
+515 ADMFTKQAHYYIENGTDEET
-523 RSGNT
+523 SEEIT
-528 ALRALQRDHRRQD
+528 A
-541 RRLHFTQTCKRQVLR
+541 
-556 LDRGVCRRRA
+556 
-566 CRARNARRAHEEKR
+566 
-580 DIRGHVHKA
+580 
-589 GALLYRKRNRRRD
+589 
-602 KRGNHGVSA
+602 
-611 VQYLMPQKERKLSPR
+611 
-626 ESIAGL
+626 

>member
-66 TLRYIAYY
+66 TLRYIGYY

-175 VIAANSL
+175 VIAANTL

-231 SKFEKES
+231 SKYEKES
-238 EEYIRDHRAQQRKLL
+238 EEYIRDHRAQQIKLL

-415 STYPLPEYPP
+415 STYPLPEYRRRLAVVFQDYQLFYMSVRYNIVLNLEEDPERVRK
-425 AARRGVPGL
+425 ALAESGILEKIEGLENGIDTSYGRILYYHSRDFSGGETQKIACARAYYRDSPIVILDEPT
-434 SAFLHVCQIQ
+434 SAL
-444 YRPQP
+444 
-449 RRGPGARE
+449 
-457 KSARRKR
+457 
-464 YPRKDR
+464 
-470 RAGERNRHLLR
+470 
-481 SDPVLPFARLLRR
+481 DPVAETQLYGRFNEIIGDKTAVYISHRLA
-494 RDTENRLCK
+494 
-503 SVLQGF
+503 SVKFCDSIAVF
-509 ADRHPR
+509 ADGELVERGTHAELLKKNGIY
-515 RADLGARP
+515 ADMFTKQAHYYIENGTDEET
-523 RSGNT
+523 SEEIT
-528 ALRALQRDHRRQD
+528 A
-541 RRLHFTQTCKRQVLR
+541 
-556 LDRGVCRRRA
+556 
-566 CRARNARRAHEEKR
+566 
-580 DIRGHVHKA
+580 
-589 GALLYRKRNRRRD
+589 
-602 KRGNHGVSA
+602 
-611 VQYLMPQKERKLSPR
+611 
-626 ESIAGL
+626 

>member
-1 MKVIEYLKKF
+1 
-11 FSNMA
+11 
-16 FMFRRTWKYA
+16 MFRRTWKYA

-175 VIAANSL
+175 VIAANTL

-415 STYPLPEYPP
+415 STYPLPEYRRRLAVVFQDYQLFYMSVRYNIVLNLEEDPERVRK
-425 AARRGVPGL
+425 ALAESGILEKIEGLENGIDTSYGRILYYHSRDFSGGETQKIACARAYYRDSPIVILDEPT
-434 SAFLHVCQIQ
+434 SAL
-444 YRPQP
+444 
-449 RRGPGARE
+449 
-457 KSARRKR
+457 
-464 YPRKDR
+464 
-470 RAGERNRHLLR
+470 
-481 SDPVLPFARLLRR
+481 DPVAETQLYGRFNEIIGDKTAVYISHRLA
-494 RDTENRLCK
+494 
-503 SVLQGF
+503 SVKFCDSIAVF
-509 ADRHPR
+509 ADGELVERGTHAELLKKNGIY
-515 RADLGARP
+515 ADMFTKQAHYYIENGTDEET
-523 RSGNT
+523 SEEIT
-528 ALRALQRDHRRQD
+528 A
-541 RRLHFTQTCKRQVLR
+541 
-556 LDRGVCRRRA
+556 
-566 CRARNARRAHEEKR
+566 
-580 DIRGHVHKA
+580 
-589 GALLYRKRNRRRD
+589 
-602 KRGNHGVSA
+602 
-611 VQYLMPQKERKLSPR
+611 
-626 ESIAGL
+626 

>member
-43 PFVLLIIPKY
+43 PFVLLIIPNY
-53 ILDELAS
+53 FLEELAS

-175 VIAANSL
+175 VIAANTL

-415 STYPLPEYPP
+415 STYPLPEYRRRLAVVFQDYQLFYMSVRYNIVLNLEEDPERVRK
-425 AARRGVPGL
+425 ALAESGILEKIEGLENGIDTSYGRILYYHSRDFSGGETQKIACARAYYRDSPIVILDEPT
-434 SAFLHVCQIQ
+434 SAL
-444 YRPQP
+444 
-449 RRGPGARE
+449 
-457 KSARRKR
+457 
-464 YPRKDR
+464 
-470 RAGERNRHLLR
+470 
-481 SDPVLPFARLLRR
+481 DPVAETQLYGRFNEIIGDKTAVYISHRLA
-494 RDTENRLCK
+494 
-503 SVLQGF
+503 SVKFCDSIAVF
-509 ADRHPR
+509 ADGELVERGTHAELMKKNGIY
-515 RADLGARP
+515 ADMFTKQAHYYIENGTDEET
-523 RSGNT
+523 SEEIT
-528 ALRALQRDHRRQD
+528 A
-541 RRLHFTQTCKRQVLR
+541 
-556 LDRGVCRRRA
+556 
-566 CRARNARRAHEEKR
+566 
-580 DIRGHVHKA
+580 
-589 GALLYRKRNRRRD
+589 
-602 KRGNHGVSA
+602 
-611 VQYLMPQKERKLSPR
+611 
-626 ESIAGL
+626 

>member
-175 VIAANSL
+175 VIAANTL

-415 STYPLPEYPP
+415 STYPLPEYRRRLAVVFQDYQLFYMSVRYNIVLNLEEDPERVRK
-425 AARRGVPGL
+425 ALAESGILEKIEALENGIDTSYGRILYYHSRDFSGGETQKIACARAYYRDSPIVILDEPT
-434 SAFLHVCQIQ
+434 SAL
-444 YRPQP
+444 
-449 RRGPGARE
+449 
-457 KSARRKR
+457 
-464 YPRKDR
+464 
-470 RAGERNRHLLR
+470 
-481 SDPVLPFARLLRR
+481 DPVAETQLYGRFNEIIGDKTAVYISHRLA
-494 RDTENRLCK
+494 
-503 SVLQGF
+503 SVKFCDSIAVF
-509 ADRHPR
+509 ADGELVERGTHAELMKKNGIY
-515 RADLGARP
+515 ADMFTKQAHYYIENGTDEET
-523 RSGNT
+523 SEEIT
-528 ALRALQRDHRRQD
+528 A
-541 RRLHFTQTCKRQVLR
+541 
-556 LDRGVCRRRA
+556 
-566 CRARNARRAHEEKR
+566 
-580 DIRGHVHKA
+580 
-589 GALLYRKRNRRRD
+589 
-602 KRGNHGVSA
+602 
-611 VQYLMPQKERKLSPR
+611 
-626 ESIAGL
+626 

>member
-175 VIAANSL
+175 VIAANTL

-231 SKFEKES
+231 IKYEKES

-336 ETSDISALPEH
+336 ENSDISALPEH

-415 STYPLPEYPP
+415 STYPLPEYRRRLAVVFQDYQLFYMSVRYNIVLNLEEDPERVRK
-425 AARRGVPGL
+425 ALAESGILEKIEGLENGIDTSYGRILYYHSRDFSGGETQKIACARAYYRDSPIVILDEPT
-434 SAFLHVCQIQ
+434 SAL
-444 YRPQP
+444 
-449 RRGPGARE
+449 
-457 KSARRKR
+457 
-464 YPRKDR
+464 
-470 RAGERNRHLLR
+470 
-481 SDPVLPFARLLRR
+481 DPVAETQLYGRFNEIIGDKTAVYISHRLA
-494 RDTENRLCK
+494 
-503 SVLQGF
+503 SVKFCDSIAVF
-509 ADRHPR
+509 ADGELVERGTHAELMKKNGIY
-515 RADLGARP
+515 ADMFTKQAHYYIENGTDEEA
-523 RSGNT
+523 SEEIT
-528 ALRALQRDHRRQD
+528 A
-541 RRLHFTQTCKRQVLR
+541 
-556 LDRGVCRRRA
+556 
-566 CRARNARRAHEEKR
+566 
-580 DIRGHVHKA
+580 
-589 GALLYRKRNRRRD
+589 
-602 KRGNHGVSA
+602 
-611 VQYLMPQKERKLSPR
+611 
-626 ESIAGL
+626 

>member
-1 MKVIEYLKKF
+1 MKVIEYLEKF

-26 KSKYFLMILD
+26 NSKYFLMILD

-175 VIAANSL
+175 VIAANTL

-238 EEYIRDHRAQQRKLL
+238 EEYIRDHRAQQRRLL

-415 STYPLPEYPP
+415 STYPLPEYRRRLAVVFQDYQLFYMSVRYNIVLNLEEDPERVRK
-425 AARRGVPGL
+425 ALAESGILEKIEGLENGIDTSYGRILYYHSRDFSGGETQKIACARAYYRDSPIVILDEPT
-434 SAFLHVCQIQ
+434 SAL
-444 YRPQP
+444 
-449 RRGPGARE
+449 
-457 KSARRKR
+457 
-464 YPRKDR
+464 
-470 RAGERNRHLLR
+470 
-481 SDPVLPFARLLRR
+481 DPVAETQLYGRFNEIIGDKTAVYISHRLA
-494 RDTENRLCK
+494 
-503 SVLQGF
+503 SVKFCDSIAVF
-509 ADRHPR
+509 ADGELVERGTHAELLKKNGIY
-515 RADLGARP
+515 ADMFTKQAHYYIENGTDEEA
-523 RSGNT
+523 SEEIT
-528 ALRALQRDHRRQD
+528 A
-541 RRLHFTQTCKRQVLR
+541 
-556 LDRGVCRRRA
+556 
-566 CRARNARRAHEEKR
+566 
-580 DIRGHVHKA
+580 
-589 GALLYRKRNRRRD
+589 
-602 KRGNHGVSA
+602 
-611 VQYLMPQKERKLSPR
+611 
-626 ESIAGL
+626 

>member
-66 TLRYIAYY
+66 TLRYIGYY

-175 VIAANSL
+175 VIAANTL
-182 IARRSAKLGYEYTT
+182 IARRSAKLGYEYTS

-415 STYPLPEYPP
+415 STYPLPEYRRRLAVVFQDYQLFYMSVRYNIVLNLEEDPERVRK
-425 AARRGVPGL
+425 ALAESGILEKIEGLENGIDTSYGRILYYHSRDFSGGETQKIACARAYYRDSPIVILDEPT
-434 SAFLHVCQIQ
+434 SAL
-444 YRPQP
+444 
-449 RRGPGARE
+449 
-457 KSARRKR
+457 
-464 YPRKDR
+464 
-470 RAGERNRHLLR
+470 
-481 SDPVLPFARLLRR
+481 DPVAETQLYGRFNEIIGDKTAVYISHRLA
-494 RDTENRLCK
+494 
-503 SVLQGF
+503 SVKFCDSIAVF
-509 ADRHPR
+509 ADGELVERGTHAELMKKNGIY
-515 RADLGARP
+515 ADMFTKQAHYYIENGTDEET
-523 RSGNT
+523 SEEIT
-528 ALRALQRDHRRQD
+528 A
-541 RRLHFTQTCKRQVLR
+541 
-556 LDRGVCRRRA
+556 
-566 CRARNARRAHEEKR
+566 
-580 DIRGHVHKA
+580 
-589 GALLYRKRNRRRD
+589 
-602 KRGNHGVSA
+602 
-611 VQYLMPQKERKLSPR
+611 
-626 ESIAGL
+626 

>member
-154 LGGYTYIIMSLH
+154 LGGYTYIIMSLN

-175 VIAANSL
+175 VIAANTL

-415 STYPLPEYPP
+415 STYPLPEYRRRLAVVFQDYQLFYMSVRYNIVLNLEEDPERVRK
-425 AARRGVPGL
+425 ALAESGILEKIEGLENGIDTSYGRILYYHSRDFSGGETQKIACARAYYRDSPIVILDEPT
-434 SAFLHVCQIQ
+434 SAL
-444 YRPQP
+444 
-449 RRGPGARE
+449 
-457 KSARRKR
+457 
-464 YPRKDR
+464 
-470 RAGERNRHLLR
+470 
-481 SDPVLPFARLLRR
+481 DPVAETQLYGRFNEIIGDKTAVYISHRLA
-494 RDTENRLCK
+494 
-503 SVLQGF
+503 SVKFCDSIAVF
-509 ADRHPR
+509 ADGELVERGTHAELMKKNGIY
-515 RADLGARP
+515 ADMFTKQAHYYIENGTDEET
-523 RSGNT
+523 SEEIT
-528 ALRALQRDHRRQD
+528 A
-541 RRLHFTQTCKRQVLR
+541 
-556 LDRGVCRRRA
+556 
-566 CRARNARRAHEEKR
+566 
-580 DIRGHVHKA
+580 
-589 GALLYRKRNRRRD
+589 
-602 KRGNHGVSA
+602 
-611 VQYLMPQKERKLSPR
+611 
-626 ESIAGL
+626 